1 MRRKQLVWVL
11 LAANLMTGCAVVSV
25 AGAAVSVAS
34 TAVSVGA
41 TVVGTAVDVTA
52 AGVKA
57 AANAASSEPA
67 VPACPAGMVCT
78 PAP

>member
-1 MRRKQLVWVL
+1 MRMVSLMLALMAGGVL
-11 LAANLMTGCAVVSV
+11 SGCAAVSV
-25 AGAAVSVAS
+25 ASAAVSVAS

-67 VPACPAGMVCT
+67 VPVCPAGMVCT